1 MAKVEMKGPAGLVPV
16 DEKDVRAYK
25 ARGYTV
31 LGEHQPTEDVRANCS
46 KVASP
51 EPPKA
56 AEPVELPEPID
67 PPDPPAPEFSIA
79 EEDPVEED
87 PVDEADGDE

>member
-31 LGEHQPTEDVRANCS
+31 LGEHTPVENVRADCS
-46 KVASP
+46 KVDSL
-51 EPPKA
+51 EPPKD
-56 AEPVELPEPID
+56 AEPVEAPEPID
-67 PPDPPAPEFSIA
+67 PPDPPAPKSSVA
-79 EEDPVEED
+79 EGDPVEED
-87 PVDEADGDE
+87 PVDEADGDK